1 MPLHRAI
8 GKSSLLLFPFL
19 IGGLFAIIDVTA
31 SNFAAGR
38 GPVTMMFGG
47 SFLLGLLVAVA
58 AYVLLY
64 YRALKYRRKVWLH
77 SGYMLG
83 TPLILWESPFSR
95 LLNGFVPGLTIRVQR
110 TFIAS
115 FRQSNGR
122 WLPRCSSASSYG
134 GGWGSERTRSR
145 SPEY

>member
-1 MPLHRAI
+1 MAVIVGGFWPSYFSQLGSGTGNSMPTRHCQHVVIMVFTQLADRRITSRKCRCTVRSGSRACCC
-8 GKSSLLLFPFL
+8 SVL

-58 AYVLLY
+58 AYVLLF

-83 TPLILWESPFSR
+83 TR
-95 LLNGFVPGLTIRVQR
+95 
-110 TFIAS
+110 
-115 FRQSNGR
+115 
-122 WLPRCSSASSYG
+122 
-134 GGWGSERTRSR
+134 
-145 SPEY
+145 